1 MDVDITQGD
10 IRSWVE
16 KNKKMGAIMSFKS
29 GGDVEDVA
37 REQEDIAIKVRER
50 CRGLQV
56 ALEK

>member
-1 MDVDITQGD
+1 MDVDITQRD

-16 KNKKMGAIMSFKS
+16 KNKKMGAIMSSKS